1 MQCWWDSGTVYL
13 GEGVDR
19 MNIVLKAMM
28 MKKIL
33 DTDKKRRENM
43 SPEEQEKSDAK
54 FREFVVVAAVVF
66 FAGIVALTGILFL

>member
-1 MQCWWDSGTVYL
+1 
-13 GEGVDR
+13 
-19 MNIVLKAMM
+19 

-43 SPEEQEKSDAK
+43 SPEEQEKSDTK